1 MTSTAT
7 TDLFGQTT
15 ELPDLDAAER
25 FASLVGLDTIKG
37 RLLGEAEVLLDPTR
51 IESWSERHHG
61 SVLDIASTLSSRIP
75 LVVLAGDVGT
85 GKTELAETVGDP
97 IARAHSIDVTMYP
110 LSLNTRGQGLVGEMT
125 SLITRAFDS
134 VRSDFKTSRDP
145 RTGRARHAGII
156 VIDEADALAQSRE
169 LAQMHH
175 EDRAGVNALIR
186 AVDGIRRDRL
196 PILTIMCTN
205 RGSALDPAVT
215 RRAAHIF
222 NLTRPDT
229 NACVALLIAALAGA
243 SIEERHICDAAE
255 HLGPQAGRPYGAT
268 YSDIRQRLIPDLF
281 MTAYSAD
288 EPVTGSRLVTAAAA
302 FEPTRPF
309 ANE

>member
-1 MTSTAT
+1 MTTTAT

-15 ELPDLDAAER
+15 ELPDGDAADR
-25 FASLVGLDTIKG
+25 FGALVGLDAIKD
-37 RLLGEAEVLLDPTR
+37 RLLGEAGVLLDPTR
-51 IESWSERHHG
+51 IKAWSERHHG
-61 SVLDIASTLSSRIP
+61 DVLDIASTLATRIP
-75 LVVLAGDVGT
+75 LIVLAGDVGT
-85 GKTELAETVGDP
+85 GKTELAETIGDP
-97 IARAHSIDVTMYP
+97 IARAHKIDVTMYP
-110 LSLNTRGQGLVGEMT
+110 LSLSTRGQGLVGEMT
-125 SLITRAFDS
+125 SLITRAFDA
-134 VRSDFKTSRDP
+134 VRGDFANSRDH
-145 RTGRARHAGII
+145 RTQRAHSAGII

-205 RGSALDPAVT
+205 RASALDPAIT

-222 NLTRPDT
+222 NLVRPDT
-229 NACVALLIAALAGA
+229 EARLALLTAALAGTR
-243 SIEERHICDAAE
+243 IDERFIRDAANL
-255 HLGPQAGRPYGAT
+255 LGPQTNRDYGAT

-281 MTAYSAD
+281 MTAYSVD
-288 EPVTGSRLVTAAAA
+288 QPVTGPGLVAAAA
-302 FEPTRPF
+302 ALAATRPF